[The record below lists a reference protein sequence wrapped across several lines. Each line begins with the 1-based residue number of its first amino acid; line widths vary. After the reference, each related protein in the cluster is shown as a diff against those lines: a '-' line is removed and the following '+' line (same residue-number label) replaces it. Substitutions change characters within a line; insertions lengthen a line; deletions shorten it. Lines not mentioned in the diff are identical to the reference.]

1 MQHIGVMETQF
12 SVTLNLGFAQIQAIV
27 DQLPEDDKVRLA
39 SYLDRQTVVKR
50 IERFQASAAG
60 FPLSDEEI
68 QAEVKA
74 VRRDRHTQSRRLC
87 QTLDQ
92 LPLGA
97 S

>member
-1 MQHIGVMETQF
+1 MQYIKAMETQIP
-12 SVTLNLGFAQIQAIV
+12 VTLNLGFAQIQAIV
-27 DQLPEDDKVRLA
+27 DQMPEDDKIRLA

-74 VRRDRHTQSRRLC
+74 VRRERHAQSSR
-87 QTLDQ
+87 
-92 LPLGA
+92 
-97 S
+97 